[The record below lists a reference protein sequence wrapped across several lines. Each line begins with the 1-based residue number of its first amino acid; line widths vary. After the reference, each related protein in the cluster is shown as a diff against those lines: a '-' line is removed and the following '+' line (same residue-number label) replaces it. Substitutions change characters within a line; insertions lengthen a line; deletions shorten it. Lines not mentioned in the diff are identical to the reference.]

1 MDSDDQNS
9 GVTMECMTGSDNG
22 ATKRFYGR
30 VEEIWELDYSG
41 LHNTTMFHVRWAK
54 NVERESRIFTTMT
67 IPRRQERYR
76 ERYRK
81 KRAMGT
87 R

>member
-22 ATKRFYGR
+22 ATERFYGR

-41 LHNTTMFHVRWAK
+41 LHNTTMFCVRWAK
-54 NVERESRIFTTMT
+54 NVERENRYFTTMT
-67 IPRRQERYR
+67 IPFA
-76 ERYRK
+76 K
-81 KRAMGT
+81 SVP
-87 R
+87 